1 MGCSPKQS
9 LCIKS
14 KHSLGGN
21 NKVALVFDSLKV
33 NGLSVEGGAF
43 GNIFAFK
50 SKHRQCCEFFKI
62 YLRYNN

>member
-1 MGCSPKQS
+1 MGCSPEQS

-14 KHSLGGN
+14 KHSLGSN
-21 NKVALVFDSLKV
+21 NKIALVLDSLKG
-33 NGLSVEGGAF
+33 NDPSVEGGAF

-50 SKHRQCCEFFKI
+50 SKHRQCCKFFKI